1 MAPSVSLFLSLLA
14 ASQLAFY
21 GTVSALKAV
30 SLDFHVRRIEPL
42 SSSMGKRD
50 TTAADLTRR
59 QLGYYASL
67 AVGTPP
73 QNFVVHLD
81 TGSSDTWIPS
91 VDSSLCQSSP
101 AACQLSGRYDVGNS
115 STANGLRQ
123 IFQTSF
129 GDGSKHNGT
138 FITDTVAFAD
148 AVLPDMHLALVKQ
161 SANVPL
167 GDLDTYAAGRLGLG
181 FEETEAGVGFS
192 NMTAYPNIVSE
203 LVANGYIETKA
214 YSLWLNSAASLNG
227 SILFG
232 AVDSTK
238 YKGSLMAI
246 PTVPSPNPKE
256 PARQA
261 VQMTSLTLNTNNG
274 ASALVASGSVLYAH
288 LDTGSTTTFLPR
300 AMAEAIHSAAGV
312 LNNNAT
318 SNRPYVSCNMSTAAA
333 TFTFG
338 FGGPLGPQISVSMAD
353 FVHPFA
359 NNITFGD
366 GTPACYFD
374 LESSDYPFAVL
385 GDSFLRSAYAI
396 FDLEN
401 RQIALAQSNI
411 DVNSNRSSNSTLLSS
426 TTNNDTSSSSISISP
441 ITRGRNGIPGLD
453 RILPVLPYP
462 QTYIEQYNQNISRL
476 ATYVPAAISPLTAT
490 ANIRVSEL
498 PPTASFTAEG
508 PANLGTAGTAL
519 ATPTAARGNGS
530 APGVGVPTPLF
541 PGPTGEAGPQNGT
554 VPASSSHG
562 VMDVRITTGVLC
574 LGFTFGAAAMV
585 MEVFS
590 P

>member
-1 MAPSVSLFLSLLA
+1 
-14 ASQLAFY
+14 
-21 GTVSALKAV
+21 
-30 SLDFHVRRIEPL
+30 
-42 SSSMGKRD
+42 
-50 TTAADLTRR
+50 
-59 QLGYYASL
+59 
-67 AVGTPP
+67 
-73 QNFVVHLD
+73 
-81 TGSSDTWIPS
+81 
-91 VDSSLCQSSP
+91 
-101 AACQLSGRYDVGNS
+101 
-115 STANGLRQ
+115 
-123 IFQTSF
+123 
-129 GDGSKHNGT
+129 
-138 FITDTVAFAD
+138 
-148 AVLPDMHLALVKQ
+148 
-161 SANVPL
+161 
-167 GDLDTYAAGRLGLG
+167 
-181 FEETEAGVGFS
+181 
-192 NMTAYPNIVSE
+192 
-203 LVANGYIETKA
+203 
-214 YSLWLNSAASLNG
+214 
-227 SILFG
+227 
-232 AVDSTK
+232 
-238 YKGSLMAI
+238 MAI

-385 GDSFLRSAYAI
+385 GDSFLRSAYAV

-411 DVNSNRSSNSTLLSS
+411 DVNSNSTLLSS
-426 TTNNDTSSSSISISP
+426 TTNNNTSSSSSISISP
-441 ITRGRNGIPGLD
+441 ITRGRNGIPGLE
-453 RILPVLPYP
+453 RILPALPYP
-462 QTYIEQYNQNISRL
+462 QAYVDQYNQNISRL

-490 ANIRVSEL
+490 ANIRVSDL

-519 ATPTAARGNGS
+519 ATPTAAARGNGS

-562 VMDVRITTGVLC
+562 IMDVRITTGVLC
-574 LGFTFGAAAMV
+574 LGFTLGAAAMV
-585 MEVFS
+585 MEVIFA
-590 P
+590 

>member
-1 MAPSVSLFLSLLA
+1 
-14 ASQLAFY
+14 
-21 GTVSALKAV
+21 
-30 SLDFHVRRIEPL
+30 
-42 SSSMGKRD
+42 
-50 TTAADLTRR
+50 
-59 QLGYYASL
+59 
-67 AVGTPP
+67 
-73 QNFVVHLD
+73 
-81 TGSSDTWIPS
+81 
-91 VDSSLCQSSP
+91 
-101 AACQLSGRYDVGNS
+101 
-115 STANGLRQ
+115 
-123 IFQTSF
+123 
-129 GDGSKHNGT
+129 
-138 FITDTVAFAD
+138 
-148 AVLPDMHLALVKQ
+148 
-161 SANVPL
+161 
-167 GDLDTYAAGRLGLG
+167 
-181 FEETEAGVGFS
+181 
-192 NMTAYPNIVSE
+192 
-203 LVANGYIETKA
+203 
-214 YSLWLNSAASLNG
+214 
-227 SILFG
+227 
-232 AVDSTK
+232 
-238 YKGSLMAI
+238 MAI

-318 SNRPYVSCNMSTAAA
+318 SNRPYVSCNMSTAAP

-338 FGGPLGPQISVSMAD
+338 FGRPLGPQISVSMAD

-385 GDSFLRSAYAI
+385 GDSFLRSAYAV

-411 DVNSNRSSNSTLLSS
+411 DVNSNSSSNSTLLSS
-426 TTNNDTSSSSISISP
+426 STNNTSSSSSSRNSISP
-441 ITRGRNGIPGLD
+441 ITRGRNGIPGLE
-453 RILPVLPYP
+453 RILPALPYP
-462 QTYIEQYNQNISRL
+462 QTYIDQYNQNISRL
-476 ATYVPAAISPLTAT
+476 AAYVPAAISPLTAT
-490 ANIRVSEL
+490 ANIRVSDL

-541 PGPTGEAGPQNGT
+541 PGPTGEAGAQNGT
-554 VPASSSHG
+554 VVPASSSHG
-562 VMDVRITTGVLC
+562 VMDTRITTGVLC
-574 LGFTFGAAAMV
+574 LGFTLGVAAMV
-585 MEVFS
+585 MEGFS